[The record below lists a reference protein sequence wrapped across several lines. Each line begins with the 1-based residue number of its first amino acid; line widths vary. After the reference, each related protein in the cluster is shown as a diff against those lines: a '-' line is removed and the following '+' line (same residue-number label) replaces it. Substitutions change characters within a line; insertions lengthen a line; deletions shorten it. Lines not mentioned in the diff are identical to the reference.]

1 MKIPRLKGNASQKTP
16 PSIIVHK
23 NAYEITADIC
33 GFMYMSLIE
42 YKDRLARF
50 SCHKLEQY
58 ANSYGVMIEVI
69 DEQPSKG
76 LEAELV
82 DISYKNGLYEVT
94 VTIQG
99 QDVPVYITNLSQ
111 RICLTSHNSS
121 ETPSLFLYYRLLGRC
136 ATHANI
142 ACM

>member
-1 MKIPRLKGNASQKTP
+1 MKIPRLKGNASQKNP

-82 DISYKNGLYEVT
+82 EDRIVIVSSFAARLYERRSLLYRNMKT
-94 VTIQG
+94 
-99 QDVPVYITNLSQ
+99 
-111 RICLTSHNSS
+111 CLEQVV
-121 ETPSLFLYYRLLGRC
+121 ETPV
-136 ATHANI
+136 NI
-142 ACM
+142 HKSTETLKEND